1 LTPWHGDWL
10 GRPVWFRRKFVGGR
24 PGVRKA
30 AFTSDQ
36 DLAVAVHPPDHRLVH
51 PLPVA
56 PQFVGRGA
64 ELDELRSCWRNNSGG
79 VLALV
84 GLGGAGKTAIAARF
98 LEELTQPE
106 DPLRPEGLFVWSF
119 YQEPDVGHFLEEAY
133 HYFAGPDAPTTPAKG
148 AGLLHLLRDALE
160 RDGRQLLVLDGLE
173 RVQRQESGDSG
184 SFGQIEDPLLK
195 GLLTRIADGVGQA
208 VALVTS
214 RFPLTDLEPYLH
226 HGYRHLDI
234 EGLDLPAAL
243 ALLRRHGVQG
253 DDATLAA
260 LVKSYGAHALTLD
273 HLGGLIGQFLEGDPK
288 RAPEA
293 PEFTSPKQDR
303 QALRLARLFHAYETH
318 LPPAELALLCRLCLR
333 ERSVKLEQIVELF
346 LCSPPVW
353 IRTARE
359 IESRIPHFSWL
370 KDLGDDYGLEL
381 AASIR
386 DVVTEAIQERPVA
399 GPEDVFE
406 QGVYLAVERQVKH
419 QDANIED
426 DVEEVIRLYRH
437 ASLDLPTPERP
448 LSWPDQE
455 RLRDLITRYDKLR
468 QHPLLPYKEPPES
481 LELAFLKE
489 GWINPSE
496 RAAEDVTPADVM
508 QAFFR
513 VKQSL
518 QRLAIKHGVLRRV
531 WELIRLH
538 QQKWEAGGPLSAL
551 DSGSLGEVLEGLI
564 GRHLVLR
571 EADGSLSVHPAVR
584 DYFGQVATASERGFW
599 HHLIGEQLIRLVQRP
614 GLRLPTDQASLDLVE
629 EAITHALN
637 AGQSDKALNLY
648 AHVLGGHRHLAWRLG
663 EMARGLRIIRK
674 FSPCPDRWALGW
686 YLRALGEMDEAFEQ
700 NNFSFFRADIRLLQ
714 GRLTEVEAEGDP
726 ARAAIAE
733 FLMGRT
739 TKLPSFPLGC
749 AIPRVQLLLYLGRTG
764 QAWLSEAQ
772 PEQVYEMIG
781 WADDKARCELYR
793 AETATLMG
801 DAAASRQA
809 LDGAARWALHSGSV
823 EHLCLYHLVRSRLLK
838 RAGEIQ
844 AAWLAVNE
852 GLHIARQSG
861 LGLYMVEVLCERAEL
876 LLDRSQPVEAEG
888 AAREAL
894 RFASMVDRQFLWG
907 SAQAGHLLGRAL
919 IAQERSDE
927 ARAILEETRTLRL
940 SIGDFRA
947 EQTENLI
954 KSL

>member
-1 LTPWHGDWL
+1 M
-10 GRPVWFRRKFVGGR
+10 
-24 PGVRKA
+24 
-30 AFTSDQ
+30 
-36 DLAVAVHPPDHRLVH
+36 
-51 PLPVA
+51 
-56 PQFVGRGA
+56 GRGP
-64 ELDELRSCWRNNSGG
+64 ELDELRSCWRSKSDGG
-79 VLALV
+79 VVALV

-98 LEELTQPE
+98 LEELIQPE
-106 DPLRPEGLFVWSF
+106 SPARPDGLFVWSF

-160 RDGRQLLVLDGLE
+160 RGGPHLLVLDGLE

-195 GLLTRIADGVGQA
+195 GLLTRIAEGTGQA
-208 VALVTS
+208 SALVTS
-214 RFPLTDLEPYLH
+214 RFPLSDLAPYLN

-253 DDATLAA
+253 DDATLAV
-260 LVKSYGAHALTLD
+260 LVESYGAHALTLD
-273 HLGGLIGQFLEGDPK
+273 HLGGLIGQFLEGDPR
-288 RAPEA
+288 RAPLA
-293 PEFTSPKQDR
+293 PELTSPKQDR

-318 LPPAELALLCRLCLR
+318 LPPAELALLCRLCLL
-333 ERSVKLEQIVELF
+333 ERSVKLEQIIELF
-346 LCSPPVW
+346 LCSPCVLV
-353 IRTARE
+353 RTARE
-359 IESRIPHFSWL
+359 IAGRIPHFPWL
-370 KDLGDDYGLEL
+370 KDLEDDYRIEL
-381 AASIR
+381 AESIR

-399 GPEDVFE
+399 GPDDVFRE
-406 QGVYLAVERQVKH
+406 SIYLAVERQVTN
-419 QDANIED
+419 QDANIDD
-426 DVEEVIRLYRH
+426 DVEEIIRRYRH
-437 ASLDLPTPERP
+437 ESLDLPTTERP
-448 LSWPDQE
+448 LSWLDQE
-455 RLRDLITRYDKLR
+455 RLRDLIARYDKLR

-489 GWINPSE
+489 GWINLSE
-496 RAAEDVTPADVM
+496 LTTEDITPADVM
-508 QAFFR
+508 HAFFS
-513 VKQSL
+513 VKQRL

-531 WELIRLH
+531 RELCRLH

-551 DSGSLGEVLEGLI
+551 DSGSLSQVLEGLI

-571 EADGSLSVHPAVR
+571 EGNGSLSVHPAVR
-584 DYFGQVATASERGFW
+584 DYFGQLATASQRGFW

-637 AGQSDKALNLY
+637 AGESAKALNLY
-648 AHVLGGHRHLAWRLG
+648 THVLGGHRHLAWKLG
-663 EMARGLRIIRK
+663 EMARGLRIVRK

-686 YLRALGEMDEAFEQ
+686 YLRALGEMEEAFEQ

-714 GRLTEVEAEGDP
+714 GRLTQVEAEGDP
-726 ARAAIAE
+726 ARTAIAE

-749 AIPRVQLLLYLGRTG
+749 AIPRAQLLLYLGRTG

-781 WADDKARCELYR
+781 WADDKARCELIR
-793 AETATLMG
+793 AETASLMG
-801 DAAASRQA
+801 DEDASRQA
-809 LDGAARWALHSGSV
+809 LDAAARWSLHSGSV

-838 RAGEIQ
+838 RASETQ

-861 LGLYMVEVLCERAEL
+861 LGLYMVELLCGRAEL
-876 LLDRSQPVEAEG
+876 LLDRSQPIEAEG
-888 AAREAL
+888 PAREAK
-894 RFASMVDRQFLWG
+894 RFASMVECQFLWG
-907 SAQAGHLLGRAL
+907 AAQAGHLLGKAL
-919 IAQERSDE
+919 IGQRRSDE

-940 SIGDFRA
+940 SIGDPRV
-947 EQTENLI
+947 EQTEGLI
-954 KSL
+954 RTL

>member
-1 LTPWHGDWL
+1 MIVR
-10 GRPVWFRRKFVGGR
+10 GRSVISG
-24 PGVRKA
+24 A
-30 AFTSDQ
+30 AVTSDQ

-56 PQFVGRGA
+56 PQFVGRGP
-64 ELDELRSCWRNNSGG
+64 ELDELRSCWRNKSGG
-79 VLALV
+79 VVALV

-98 LEELTQPE
+98 LDELTQPE
-106 DPLRPEGLFVWSF
+106 NPLRPKGLFVWSF
-119 YQEPDVGHFLEEAY
+119 YQEPDVGYFLEEAY
-133 HYFAGPDAPTTPAKG
+133 HYFVGPGAPTTAAKG

-160 RDGRQLLVLDGLE
+160 RGGPHLLVLDGLE

-195 GLLTRIADGVGQA
+195 GLLTPIADGAGQV

-214 RFPLTDLEPYLH
+214 RFPLTDLDPFLG
-226 HGYRHLDI
+226 HGYRPVDI
-234 EGLDLPAAL
+234 EGLDLPAAI

-260 LVKSYGAHALTLD
+260 LVESYGAHALTLD

-303 QALRLARLFHAYETH
+303 QALRLARLFHAYEAH
-318 LPPAELALLCRLCLR
+318 LPPAELALLCRLCLL
-333 ERSVKLEQIVELF
+333 ERSVKLEQILELF
-346 LCSPPVW
+346 LCFPPVW

-359 IESRIPHFSWL
+359 IENRIPHFPCV
-370 KDLGDDYGLEL
+370 KDLGEDYGHEL
-381 AASIR
+381 ADSIR
-386 DVVTEAIQERPVA
+386 EIITEAIQERPVA

-406 QGVYLAVERQVKH
+406 QGVYLAVEHQVKH
-419 QDANIED
+419 HYAKVDD
-426 DVEEVIRLYRH
+426 DVEEVIRLYGH
-437 ASLDLPTPERP
+437 ASLDLPTEERP
-448 LSWPDQE
+448 LPWPDQE
-455 RLRDLITRYDKLR
+455 RLRDLITRYEKLR
-468 QHPLLPYKEPPES
+468 QHPLLPYKEPPAS
-481 LELAFLKE
+481 LEVAFLKE
-489 GWINPSE
+489 GWISPSKLTE
-496 RAAEDVTPADVM
+496 EDVTPADVM
-508 QAFFR
+508 VAFFN

-518 QRLAIKHGVLRRV
+518 QRLASKHAVLRRV
-531 WELIRLH
+531 RELSRLH

-551 DSGSLGEVLEGLI
+551 DSGSLRQVLEGLI

-571 EADGSLSVHPAVR
+571 ESDGSLSVHPAVC
-584 DYFGQVATASERGFW
+584 DFFGQVATASERGFW

-614 GLRLPTDQASLDLVE
+614 GLSLPTDQASLDLVE
-629 EAITHALN
+629 EAITHALS
-637 AGQSDKALNLY
+637 AGQSAKALNLY
-648 AHVLGGHRHLAWRLG
+648 VHVLGGHRHLAWKLG

-674 FSPCPDRWALGW
+674 FRPCPDRWALGW
-686 YLRALGEMDEAFEQ
+686 YLRALGELEEAFAQ

-714 GRLTEVEAEGDP
+714 GRLPQVEAEGEP
-726 ARAAIAE
+726 ARTAVAE

-739 TKLPSFPLGC
+739 TKLPCVPLGC
-749 AIPRVQLLLYLGRTG
+749 AIPRAQLLLYLGRTG

-781 WADDKARCELYR
+781 WSDDKARCELYR
-793 AETATLMG
+793 AETASLMG
-801 DAAASRQA
+801 DIPASRQA
-809 LDGAARWALHSGSV
+809 LDAAARWSLHSGSV
-823 EHLCLYHLVRSRLLK
+823 EHLCLFHLVRSRLST
-838 RAGEIQ
+838 RAGDIQ

-861 LGLYMVEVLCERAEL
+861 LGLYLVELLCGRAEL

-888 AAREAL
+888 PAREGL
-894 RFASMVDRQFLWG
+894 RLASMVDCQFLWG
-907 SAQAGHLLGRAL
+907 AGQAGHLLGRAL
-919 IAQERSDE
+919 IGQGRSDD
-927 ARAILEETRTLRL
+927 ARAILEETLTLRL
-940 SIGDFRA
+940 KIGDSRA